1 MGRIGTRTGAATI
14 AALGLLLAGCGDGD
28 QSTDVQTTS
37 PSTTTTASSTAS
49 SPPSSSTPSSTT
61 SSTTTP
67 SSTTPSSSGSATAVP
82 TATIP
87 ADAITADADAIFTMP
102 SGRISCIMT
111 EEEVRCDVMRPTF
124 EPREE
129 DLYACDFDLGHSLVL
144 VGREAQLGCVSDSLV
159 GSAGIDSQFTTW
171 WTEDLGEIDGQAILP
186 YGRTLV
192 RGSHS
197 CTSAEAGVTCLDART
212 GAGFE
217 LARERYAL
225 INPSKG

>member
-28 QSTDVQTTS
+28 QSTDARS
-37 PSTTTTASSTAS
+37 AS
-49 SPPSSSTPSSTT
+49 SSSTSSSTT
-61 SSTTTP
+61 SSSTATSSTATATTP
-67 SSTTPSSSGSATAVP
+67 ASTDSSTPTPSSSGSATAVP

-102 SGRISCIMT
+102 SGRISCVMT